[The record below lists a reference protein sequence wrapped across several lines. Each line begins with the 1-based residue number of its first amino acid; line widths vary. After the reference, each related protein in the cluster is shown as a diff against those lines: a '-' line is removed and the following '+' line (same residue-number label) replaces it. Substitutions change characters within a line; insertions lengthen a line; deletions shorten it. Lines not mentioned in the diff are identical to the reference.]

1 MKKRWKLKVL
11 GRLPSFELIEK
22 MKLLLDAIDRRCVD
36 TVGEIFVVFLFWTFS
51 QDFAKLR

>member
-51 QDFAKLR
+51 HGFAKLR

>member
-36 TVGEIFVVFLFWTFS
+36 TIGEIFVVFLFWTFS
-51 QDFAKLR
+51 HGFAKLR